1 MQCIGVRLLEAA
13 LCMLMSVL
21 PIFSFAAIE
30 LNTADQV
37 ALDGLNGL
45 GPTKSKV
52 ILAERKNN
60 GNFKNWADFE
70 KRVKGVGQKSA
81 LKLSEAGLVI
91 NGRSF
96 TESDAKASGVKSR
109 PLNTK

>member
-1 MQCIGVRLLEAA
+1 MQRISARLLKAS

-21 PIFSFAAIE
+21 PIVSFAAIE

-45 GPTKSKV
+45 GPTKSRV

-60 GNFKNWADFE
+60 GNFKSWTDFE
-70 KRVKGVGQKSA
+70 RRVKGVGQKSA

-91 NGRSF
+91 NGQSF
-96 TESDAKASGVKSR
+96 TESDAKASGVKSN

>member
-1 MQCIGVRLLEAA
+1 
-13 LCMLMSVL
+13 MSVFPL
-21 PIFSFAAIE
+21 LSFAAIE

-52 ILAERKNN
+52 ILAERKKN
-60 GNFKNWADFE
+60 GNFKSWADFE
-70 KRVKGVGQKSA
+70 RRVKGVGHKSA

-91 NGRSF
+91 EGQSF
-96 TESDAKASGVKSR
+96 TESDAKASDVKSISA
-109 PLNTK
+109 NTKKHLSESQGTPNSK